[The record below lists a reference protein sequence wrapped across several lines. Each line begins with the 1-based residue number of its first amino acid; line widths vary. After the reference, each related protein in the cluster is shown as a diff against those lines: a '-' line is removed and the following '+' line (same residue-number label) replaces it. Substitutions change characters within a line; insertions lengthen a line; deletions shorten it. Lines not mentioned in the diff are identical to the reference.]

1 MQFYTFY
8 DIIYNSKG
16 GVKVKLSEW
25 LEKRKEMNK
34 EALTIT
40 KEDIDTA
47 IKALKYRITHI
58 ENENLRERIMM
69 EADLVCNNLEKDAL
83 KASTYCKTEI
93 ELQKTYAL
101 IIKQLTG
108 IIAFINKIIDKEKK
122 QSRK

>member
-1 MQFYTFY
+1 M
-8 DIIYNSKG
+8 
-16 GVKVKLSEW
+16 KLTEW

-69 EADLVCNNLEKDAL
+69 EANLVCNHLEKDAV
-83 KASTYCKTEI
+83 KATTYCKTEL
-93 ELQKTYAL
+93 ELKKTYACIL
-101 IIKQLTG
+101 NQLTN